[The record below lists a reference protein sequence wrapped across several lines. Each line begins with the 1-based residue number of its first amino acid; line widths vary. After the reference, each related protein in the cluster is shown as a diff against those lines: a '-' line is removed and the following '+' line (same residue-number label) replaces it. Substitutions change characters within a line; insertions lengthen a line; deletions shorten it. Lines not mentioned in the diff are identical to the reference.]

1 MSGRERF
8 LSRFDPL
15 PEGAALPE
23 RVAKEYAPESCL
35 APPAEGRLVLRLR
48 RRADGAPAVL
58 KAAPAD
64 REDLAEE
71 FRILRAL
78 SPVLPGQVP
87 DAVDCF
93 VENGT
98 SYLLRSYL
106 PGKTLAQCR
115 ERSILRRLLRAV
127 LRVFAP
133 LM

>member
-1 MSGRERF
+1 MTDRENF
-8 LSRFDPL
+8 LSGFAPL
-15 PEGAALPE
+15 PEEITLPPSFLE
-23 RVAKEYAPESCL
+23 TYEVESCL

-48 RRADGAPAVL
+48 RKADGALAVL